1 MRESFDTDNS
11 FEVKHKVERYIQT
24 LPSLR
29 YTFLRPVQF
38 MENFLPDSPFLFKM
52 GRTVTMRYTFYT
64 HPERKHQVISSADI
78 GRAGARA
85 FVQGP
90 EWMDGKVRLAGDS
103 LTVKEIDQVFEEVS
117 PACVAHDRVHG

>member
-1 MRESFDTDNS
+1 MADASY
-11 FEVKHKVERYIQT
+11 EVKRKVERYIQSI
-24 LPSLR
+24 PSLR

-64 HPERKHQVISSADI
+64 HPERKHQLISSADI

-103 LTVKEIDQVFEEVS
+103 LTVKEIDQIFQEVS
-117 PACVAHDRVHG
+117 ARAPITDGFALHG